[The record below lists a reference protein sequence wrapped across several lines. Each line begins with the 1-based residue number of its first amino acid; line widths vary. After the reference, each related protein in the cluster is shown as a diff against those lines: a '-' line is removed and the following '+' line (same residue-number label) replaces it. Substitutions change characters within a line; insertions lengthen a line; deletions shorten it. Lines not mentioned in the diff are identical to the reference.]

1 MHTAEILSEDMDL
14 GEDDGEECKDP
25 TDIKCILKGVSE
37 VGKSSENENKANK
50 FSQHS
55 KIPSKLT

>member
-1 MHTAEILSEDMDL
+1 MSKYFVQINVILIISEDMDL

-37 VGKSSENENKANK
+37 VGKSSEKEKK
-50 FSQHS
+50 S
-55 KIPSKLT
+55 K

>member
-14 GEDDGEECKDP
+14 GEDDGEECKDL

-37 VGKSSENENKANK
+37 VGKSSEKENKANK
-50 FSQHS
+50 
-55 KIPSKLT
+55 